1 MLQQLKQERVFA
13 HFFEICRYPHP
24 SHHEQE
30 LSCYLYDWA
39 KKLGLEVYQ
48 DEAWNLI
55 IKKPASP
62 GYETHPTVLL
72 QAHIDM
78 VCQKEEH
85 VLRAANIYAAVA
97 VHRIRYDAV
106 SHIFFV
112 DARKCVVSS
121 VVIEPFVVCGA
132 QHKHRA
138 THERRIRLRI
148 YAGNVAVAFV
158 VQDRFL

>member
-39 KKLGLEVYQ
+39 KELGLEVYQ

-62 GYETHPTVLL
+62 EYGTHPTVLL

-78 VCQKEEH
+78 VCQKEELVEMIQNSDFD
-85 VLRAANIYAAVA
+85 VLVLLGAGDIENYASQ
-97 VHRIRYDAV
+97 I
-106 SHIFFV
+106 
-112 DARKCVVSS
+112 
-121 VVIEPFVVCGA
+121 A
-132 QHKHRA
+132 QILK
-138 THERRIRLRI
+138 
-148 YAGNVAVAFV
+148 
-158 VQDRFL
+158 DK